1 MDSQGHNH
9 DSTPIS
15 SRSLRDAL
23 ESLRN
28 NFIQLKFESRQ
39 KALLTSLGIPE
50 NAFPEFEEPK
60 NFQNL
65 LFFLFVNQGFAL
77 FTKNQIQEKDIS
89 SNIFSDEAI
98 ASLQKE
104 PFFRIIFQPNLFQEI
119 RAQNP
124 ALLEQLLQ
132 VLKSINLQNLIS
144 LDNLGTL
151 LQDYLGQAARK
162 RFAANYTDLEPA
174 TLLAGLAV
182 IPEMKAIIDP
192 MGGSGRLIF
201 SSLDALLHQG
211 VSLQD
216 AIPRMI
222 LNELFLP
229 AVQLFCGKLLILLFS
244 DAPQDYKI
252 LQKCRIFAGDA
263 FTTFQTGPLDQFAG
277 HNPSSSK
284 VLGSCDLVIMNPP
297 FTRQGILEA
306 KYRDFL
312 ARRFSRYGHF
322 LSKHM
327 GLHGYALFLAHE
339 LLTPGGYIAAVL
351 PASTIISGYGE
362 GLKKFLLQH
371 YHVQIVLAS
380 AVTKAFSEGSDFREI
395 ILVCQKKI
403 DSRTEDET
411 PPPLVAKFVTIKKQL
426 QDLDLPKVAAGI
438 RAAAVSAETEAYKII
453 PVQAISLAEKRN
465 WLYFFEDTGFK
476 QLYGKLR
483 EVGKFISS
491 NQAGLR
497 LVRGF
502 EMYGPNYFLLPNK
515 YWKVSQVEHAFIE
528 ISKTKNETQKLQIP
542 REFLQISLR
551 KPEECQPQICFTPE
565 HYALAV
571 PEGTELPPPLKV
583 YYEWGLQSGIP
594 AIKRFEKKWFSHVH
608 AQLESKQP
616 FGRVFVADKFSV
628 NGLHNFAYYFPDK
641 ITCTKNFYVFQAPDA
656 IADDFLAAWLNS
668 TVFLFLFLAE
678 RREIGGS
685 YGRLQ
690 IADYKAMPLFV
701 KIDAQS
707 PAFKKV
713 LIAFRDLQAVNPLPL
728 IHDQISLP
736 ARQALDDALLLYL
749 GVLPEDIPALR
760 EQVYSAVKQKLE
772 SLAARD

>member
-39 KALLTSLGIPE
+39 KTLLTSLGIPE

-89 SNIFSDEAI
+89 SNIFSDETI
-98 ASLQKE
+98 ASLQKDL
-104 PFFRIIFQPNLFQEI
+104 FFRIIFQPNLFQEI

-162 RFAANYTDLEPA
+162 RLAANYTDLEPA

-201 SSLDALLHQG
+201 SSLDALQHQG

-229 AVQLFCGKLLILLFS
+229 AVHLFCGKLLILLLS

-284 VLGSCDLVIMNPP
+284 LLGSCELVIMNPP

-312 ARRFSRYGHF
+312 ARRFARYGHF

-339 LLTPGGYIAAVL
+339 LLAPGGYIAAVL

-371 YHVQIVLAS
+371 YEVQIVLTS
-380 AVTKAFSEGSDFREI
+380 AVTKAFSEGSDFREL
-395 ILVCQKKI
+395 ILVCQKKNK
-403 DSRTEDET
+403 TAGVT
-411 PPPLVAKFVTIKKQL
+411 NLTYMVKFVTIKKL
-426 QDLDLPKVAAGI
+426 LRDLDLPKVAVGI
-438 RAAAVSAETEAYKII
+438 RDAHDPAEIEDYKII
-453 PVQAISLAEKRN
+453 CVPARILAEKRN
-465 WLYFFEDTGFK
+465 WLYFFEDPGFT
-476 QLYGKLR
+476 QLYDKLR
-483 EVGKFISS
+483 DIGNFISS
-491 NQAGLR
+491 DQAGLR

-515 YWKVSQVEHAFIE
+515 DWRVTQIGKAFIE
-528 ISKTKNETQKLQIP
+528 ITSKQDDTQKCQIP
-542 REFLQISLR
+542 REFLKESLR
-551 KPEECQPQICFTPE
+551 KPEECQPQISFPVDY
-565 HYALAV
+565 YALAISADIQC
-571 PEGTELPPPLKV
+571 PPSLKV
-583 YYEWGLQSGIP
+583 YYEWGLKSKIP
-594 AIKRFEKKWFSHVH
+594 AIKRFAEKWFSHVY

-628 NGLHNFAYYFPDK
+628 KTFHNFAYYFPDK

-656 IADDFLAAWLNS
+656 ITDEFLAAWLNS
-668 TVFLFLFLAE
+668 TVFFFLFLAE

-713 LIAFRDLQAVNPLPL
+713 LVSFRDLQAMNPLPL
-728 IHDQISLP
+728 IQDQITLP

-749 GVLPEDIPALR
+749 GILPEDIPALR